1 MSARWKL
8 DDGRSLTL
16 LMPKELEALP
26 DGARLVCIDG
36 TEVVKGQDKIDDDTR
51 GGYLAYGVL
60 DNAQRN
66 PPCPDCATLEAEV
79 ARLTA
84 LVEKA
89 YHNGYVHGG
98 PDARGN
104 IYDPRTGWLAF
115 QQREGLA
122 PEGEGR

>member
-8 DDGRSLTL
+8 DDGRSLAL

-66 PPCPDCATLEAEV
+66 PPCPDCAALQAEV

-84 LVEKA
+84 LVHHVYESLRQGQRVLEQDWDDMQAVDKA
-89 YHNGYVHGG
+89 Y
-98 PDARGN
+98 
-104 IYDPRTGWLAF
+104 LA
-115 QQREGLA
+115 QQREGLNN
-122 PEGEGR
+122 G

>member
-60 DNAQRN
+60 DSVQRN
-66 PPCPDCATLEAEV
+66 PPCPDCAALQAEV

-84 LVEKA
+84 LVKKA
-89 YHNGYVHGG
+89 YREGCVDTYEAEPETREQEDEGWIEF
-98 PDARGN
+98 AR
-104 IYDPRTGWLAF
+104 
-115 QQREGLA
+115 REGLT
-122 PEGEGR
+122 PKEDK